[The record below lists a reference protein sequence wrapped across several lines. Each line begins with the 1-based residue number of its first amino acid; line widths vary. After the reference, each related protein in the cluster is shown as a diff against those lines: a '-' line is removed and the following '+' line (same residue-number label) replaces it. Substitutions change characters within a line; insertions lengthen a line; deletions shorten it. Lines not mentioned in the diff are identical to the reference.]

1 MTAKPETTTI
11 YHEKQSKQLCALH
24 TLNNLFQKDAFTKA
38 QLDEICQNLSPNTWI
53 NPHRSMFGLGNY
65 DVNIIMAA
73 LQIMECE
80 AVWWDKRRKIT
91 TDVIDTSVG
100 LILNLPSPSSVAG
113 LQLPFKTK
121 HWLAIR
127 RFGSVYYNLDSKLPS
142 PLLIG
147 DSTQVAQ
154 NLTKHLSEVDCELF
168 IVTSS
173 KLCTLAVQEEI

>member
-1 MTAKPETTTI
+1 MTTKPSATI

-24 TLNNLFQKDAFTKA
+24 TLNNLFQKDAFTKS
-38 QLDEICQNLSPNTWI
+38 QLDELCQSLSPNTWI
-53 NPHRSMFGLGNY
+53 NPHRSFFGLGNY
-65 DVNIIMAA
+65 DINIIMAA
-73 LQIMECE
+73 LQQMECE

-91 TDVIDTSVG
+91 SSEIDTSFG
-100 LILNLPSPSSVAG
+100 LILNLPSQSSVGG
-113 LQLPFKTK
+113 LPLPFKTK
-121 HWLAIR
+121 HWLAMR

-147 DSTQVAQ
+147 DSSKMTEY
-154 NLTKHLSEVDCELF
+154 LTKHLSEDDCELF